1 MNKILDIMDNS
12 EPRFEWPNFV
22 SVSSPGTVSTIS
34 LSPEKTSS
42 INNHIS
48 NLELIVKNL
57 VNKTNN
63 LEKKLSNS
71 DKNNNWVYATENN
84 IKNKNL
90 LEAKS
95 NTIKSSSTMCK
106 RPSSI

>member
-1 MNKILDIMDNS
+1 MDKNLDTMDNS
-12 EPRFEWPNFV
+12 EPRFEWPNFLTV
-22 SVSSPGTVSTIS
+22 SPGTVSTIS

-42 INNHIS
+42 INNRIS

-63 LEKKLSNS
+63 LEKKLSNN
-71 DKNNNWVYATENN
+71 DKNNNWVYVTENN